1 MKHRLYYR
9 RRILLAILAHA
20 GGRVEKIR
28 LQKLL
33 FLFTRQQEKPAYH
46 FLPYKFGCYSF
57 QAANDARILA
67 ARYDMLAD
75 DKNHYSLN
83 RKNVDEKDIE
93 LNDADS
99 KRLADLFRRY
109 GNLNRNSL
117 IYQVYEQYPRYA
129 INSELLDK
137 PRFRPLSDRIKKE
150 KIRKNDNR
158 PTLYTIGYEGAS
170 VEEYITRLMENAVS
184 VLVDVR
190 HNPFS
195 MKYGFSRAPMQH
207 ITGECGIRYIHI
219 PELGIVGSRRK
230 HLKSRADFDRL
241 FALYRQSLP
250 EQEESLQCIQD
261 MLHKYTRIALTCFE
275 KDHAWCHR
283 HAIAEAIR
291 ARCEITVEHL

>member
-1 MKHRLYYR
+1 MKRHLYYR

-99 KRLADLFRRY
+99 KRLADLFRKY
-109 GNLNRNSL
+109 GGLNRNKL
-117 IYQVYEQYPRYA
+117 IYHDSQTC
-129 INSELLDK
+129 L
-137 PRFRPLSDRIKKE
+137 
-150 KIRKNDNR
+150 
-158 PTLYTIGYEGAS
+158 LYTSDA
-170 VEEYITRLMENAVS
+170 
-184 VLVDVR
+184 
-190 HNPFS
+190 
-195 MKYGFSRAPMQH
+195 
-207 ITGECGIRYIHI
+207 
-219 PELGIVGSRRK
+219 
-230 HLKSRADFDRL
+230 AD
-241 FALYRQSLP
+241 
-250 EQEESLQCIQD
+250 E
-261 MLHKYTRIALTCFE
+261 
-275 KDHAWCHR
+275 
-283 HAIAEAIR
+283 
-291 ARCEITVEHL
+291 